1 MKWDAWKLNI
11 TIFCT
16 IVGVLISLQI
26 KNVSGDDLYIP
37 LKEIHDY
44 RLSIEAERKEIA
56 NLKEI
61 IEVRTNSIKEY
72 EKAIEEGGILEE
84 LMLEEL
90 KEKKIIA
97 GFTDLEGP
105 GIILILDDGTRE
117 LEEGEDPNNVLV
129 HDMDILRLVNDLKIA
144 GAEAISINGQR
155 LLSNSEINCAGHTIR
170 INNQFFAQ
178 PFVIKAIGNPK
189 VLEAALVAPGSY
201 GELLKQYGI
210 YIKVDTSM
218 NVQIPRYPEEI
229 DFQYLKAHEEG
240 D

>member
-117 LEEGEDPNNVLV
+117 LEEG
-129 HDMDILRLVNDLKIA
+129 
-144 GAEAISINGQR
+144 GSQQR
-155 LLSNSEINCAGHTIR
+155 
-170 INNQFFAQ
+170 
-178 PFVIKAIGNPK
+178 IG
-189 VLEAALVAPGSY
+189 S
-201 GELLKQYGI
+201 
-210 YIKVDTSM
+210 
-218 NVQIPRYPEEI
+218 
-229 DFQYLKAHEEG
+229 
-240 D
+240 